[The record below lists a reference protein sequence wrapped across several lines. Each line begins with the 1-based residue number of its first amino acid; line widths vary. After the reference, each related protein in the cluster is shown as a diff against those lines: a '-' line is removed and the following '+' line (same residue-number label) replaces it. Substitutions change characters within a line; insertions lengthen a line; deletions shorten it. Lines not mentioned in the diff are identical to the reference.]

1 MVIPTIL
8 AVSLFAVFA
17 LNNSVLPKTSP
28 AAAATIQPDRSVVQP
43 ESSAEVGA
51 PAKLPQ
57 LTLFKQP
64 PTHEAAIELPPLGLA
79 SKEPAP
85 ITFRRFEA
93 ADQPIEI
100 KQRITAID
108 IDGNYFVKDKTIQ
121 DVIYSRVGE
130 TLVEPKI
137 KADLKA
143 IYGLGY
149 FSDVTVDFKNFRDG
163 SKVIFKV
170 LENPVIRTII
180 IHNNT
185 AISTEELRANLQ
197 TTTDKILNFKF
208 LQEDI
213 QTINNLYKDRGYALA
228 RVENVDTNA
237 KEHCLN
243 IYITEGLV
251 ESIAL
256 EGNANT
262 KDYVILRELSTQPG
276 AVFNEK
282 TLSKDLQRVFNL
294 GFFSEI
300 NPVFEP
306 GSTKDS
312 IIILLKMK
320 ETRTSTVNF
329 GGGYGE
335 ADGWF
340 GFIDLS
346 LNNLMGTGRSLMIRG
361 QTGQELATYQ
371 FKYADPWFLP
381 DQLGER
387 AGLQLRK
394 WYTMGTDV
402 YFSNE
407 DKVRN
412 GWDVSLSKPL
422 TENVKI
428 AYTLGSEK
436 VNPYNTATFEAY
448 LEDFIGIDFSYDTRD
463 FWLNPSR
470 GSLYTLSLKE
480 GWVYKTSASTFF
492 KAGLDL
498 NQYIFVTLGQTFAA
512 HLGLGAGF
520 GDVPEGEK
528 FYAGGANSIRGYTP
542 SQTKTGTRKFILN
555 LEQRVT
561 FNDVF
566 QGVFFFDWGN
576 AWSSGFI
583 VPSDCILGWGPGVRL
598 TTPLGP
604 IRLDYGVPGGKN
616 FGEGVLHF
624 SIGQAF

>member
-1 MVIPTIL
+1 V
-8 AVSLFAVFA
+8 VF
-17 LNNSVLPKTSP
+17 
-28 AAAATIQPDRSVVQP
+28 
-43 ESSAEVGA
+43 
-51 PAKLPQ
+51 
-57 LTLFKQP
+57 
-64 PTHEAAIELPPLGLA
+64 
-79 SKEPAP
+79 
-85 ITFRRFEA
+85 
-93 ADQPIEI
+93 
-100 KQRITAID
+100 
-108 IDGNYFVKDKTIQ
+108 
-121 DVIYSRVGE
+121 
-130 TLVEPKI
+130 
-137 KADLKA
+137 
-143 IYGLGY
+143 
-149 FSDVTVDFKNFRDG
+149 
-163 SKVIFKV
+163 KVI
-170 LENPVIRTII
+170 ENPILRKIN

-185 AISTEELRANLQ
+185 AISTEELRANMQ

-213 QTINNLYKDRGYALA
+213 QTINNLYKERGYVLA

-243 IYITEGLV
+243 IYITEGVV
-251 ESIAL
+251 ESIVL
-256 EGNANT
+256 EGNT
-262 KDYVILRELSTQPG
+262 TTQDYVIMRELYTQAG
-276 AVFNEK
+276 SVFNEK
-282 TLSKDLQRVFNL
+282 NLSKDLQRVFNL

-300 NPVFEP
+300 NPIFEP

-312 IIILLKMK
+312 IIILLKVK
-320 ETRTSTVNF
+320 EARTSTINF

-346 LNNLMGTGRSLMIRG
+346 MNNLMGTGRSLMIRG
-361 QTGQELATYQ
+361 QVGQELDTYQ

-412 GWDVSLSKPL
+412 GWDISLSKPL
-422 TENVKI
+422 TEKVKI
-428 AYTLGSEK
+428 SYTLGSEK

-448 LEDFIGIDFSYDTRD
+448 LEDFLGIDLSYDTRD

-470 GSLYTLSLKE
+470 GCLYTLSLKE
-480 GWVYKTSASTFF
+480 GWVYKSSVSTFF

-498 NQYIFVTLGQTFAA
+498 NQYIFVTTGQTFAG
-512 HLGLGAGF
+512 HIGLGAGF

-555 LEQRVT
+555 LEHRVT
-561 FNDVF
+561 FNDVV
-566 QGVFFFDWGN
+566 QGVFFLDWGN
-576 AWSSGFI
+576 AWSTGAL
-583 VPSDCILGWGPGVRL
+583 VPADCILGWGPGVRL

-616 FGEGVLHF
+616 FGEGVIHF